1 MDTLALL
8 LSTPSPPPII
18 YVHHPHQ
25 PTSSL
30 SLPVVSARVDAI
42 ECHTAKLLWSTII
55 SRLEGKDAGLVDSL
69 DSFIRRLRVFAEGVA
84 EGKGRGKGKG
94 REKERERE
102 GGKQV
107 SIVVTKAERLP
118 RVMGSGWSVM
128 TRLAELVSH
137 RTAMTVLRWVH
148 GPGQLINRLESQ

>member
-8 LSTPSPPPII
+8 LSTPSPPPFI
-18 YVHHPHQ
+18 YVHHPHH

-42 ECHTAKLLWSTII
+42 ECHNAKLLWSTII
-55 SRLEGKDAGLVDSL
+55 SRLEGKDAGVVDSL
-69 DSFIRRLRVFAEGVA
+69 DSFIRRLRVFTEGPAEV
-84 EGKGRGKGKG
+84 KVRGKGKG
-94 REKERERE
+94 REKERE

-118 RVMGSGWSVM
+118 KVMGSGWSVM
-128 TRLAELVSH
+128 TRLAELVSC
-137 RTAMTVLRWVH
+137 RPVMTVFRWVH